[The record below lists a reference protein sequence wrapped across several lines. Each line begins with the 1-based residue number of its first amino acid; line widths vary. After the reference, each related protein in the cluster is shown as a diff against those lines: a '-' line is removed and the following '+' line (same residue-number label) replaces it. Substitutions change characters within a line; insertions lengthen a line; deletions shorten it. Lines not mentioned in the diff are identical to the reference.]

1 MKLHEMMQFKSKIER
16 LITSVCTN
24 KQKPGAY
31 VSGFFHAHA
40 AGGGKHAFLTSP
52 GMYAIPGKDGV
63 HPGPVPSRYSD
74 KIEPMSGGGEYCLT
88 FNFI

>member
-1 MKLHEMMQFKSKIER
+1 
-16 LITSVCTN
+16 
-24 KQKPGAY
+24 
-31 VSGFFHAHA
+31 
-40 AGGGKHAFLTSP
+40 
-52 GMYAIPGKDGV
+52 MYAIPGKDGV